1 MRGTRSLSVVW
12 LCLAVACARGERAPV
27 AGPAVLDDF
36 GDTVRLTS
44 PARRVVSLNPV
55 TTEFLLAI
63 GARDRLVGRTHWDL
77 GPASEIPDVGDGMQP
92 NVEAILARRPD
103 LVLLYASASNRPAAR
118 RLRAAG
124 VATLTLRTDRVADLA
139 RVAPILGVAVGRE
152 AAARVVADSVAA
164 AIAAVAAQRAPVPRP
179 TLFWHIWDAPVIT
192 IGAGSYLDEL
202 VEAAGGRSIFH
213 DLAAASPQVALEEI
227 VRRDPMYVLAG
238 PAGAE
243 RLRTSPAW
251 QAVRAV
257 REGRILVVD
266 TALVAKPG
274 VRMGEAAAHLRA
286 LLAAGARAR

>member
-1 MRGTRSLSVVW
+1 MRCVRFLFVAW
-12 LCLAVACARGERAPV
+12 LCVAAACTRAERA
-27 AGPAVLDDF
+27 AGAGAVVVDDF
-36 GDTVRLTS
+36 GDSVRLAA

-55 TTEFLLAI
+55 MTEFLLAI

-77 GPASEIPDVGDGMQP
+77 GPAADVPDVGDGMQP
-92 NVEAILARRPD
+92 NVEAILAQRPD
-103 LVLLYASASNRPAAR
+103 LVLLYQSESNRPAAR

-124 VATLTLRTDRVADLA
+124 VMTLTLRTDRVADLA
-139 RVAPILGVAVGRE
+139 RVAPIVGAAVGLDS
-152 AAARVVADSVAA
+152 AAHAASDSVAA
-164 AIAAVAAQRAPVPRP
+164 TIAAVVASTTPTQRP

-213 DLAAASPQVALEEI
+213 DLPAASPQVALEEI

-243 RLRTSPAW
+243 RIRTSAAW

-266 TALVAKPG
+266 TALVGKPG
-274 VRMGEAAAHLRA
+274 VRMGEAAVHLRA
-286 LLAAGARAR
+286 LLAAGVSTR

>member
-1 MRGTRSLSVVW
+1 VRCVRFLSVLW
-12 LCLAVACARGERAPV
+12 LCAIAACAPTERAP
-27 AGPAVLDDF
+27 AGGAVVVDDF
-36 GDTVRLTS
+36 GDSVRMVS

-55 TTEFLLAI
+55 MTELLLAI

-77 GPASEIPDVGDGMQP
+77 GAATEIPDVGDGMQP
-92 NVEAILARRPD
+92 NVEAILAQRPD
-103 LVLLYASASNRPAAR
+103 LVLLYESASNRPAAR

-124 VATLTLRTDRVADLA
+124 VTTLALRTDRVGDLA
-139 RVAPILGVAVGRE
+139 RVAPIVGAAVGRE
-152 AAARVVADSVAA
+152 AAARATADSVVAT
-164 AIAAVAAQRAPVPRP
+164 ITAVAARPASVPRP

-213 DLAAASPQVALEEI
+213 ELDTASPQVALEEV
-227 VRRDPMYVLAG
+227 VRRDPMFVLAG
-238 PAGAE
+238 PTGAE

-274 VRMGEAAAHLRA
+274 VRMGEAAVHLRA
-286 LLAAGARAR
+286 LLASGAIAR